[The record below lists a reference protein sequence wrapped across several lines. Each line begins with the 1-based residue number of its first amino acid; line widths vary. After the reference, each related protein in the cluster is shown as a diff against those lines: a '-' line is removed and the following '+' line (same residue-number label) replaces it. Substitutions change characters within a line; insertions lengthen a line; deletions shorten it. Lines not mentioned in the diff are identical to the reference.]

1 MLTST
6 NKCVIISILDKG
18 NTKGYE
24 VERMEE
30 TIRRMIKDA
39 KIHHDYELAEHI
51 YDILIS
57 LTVTFNAPSNWRDI
71 GARLAKEITSEEGIY
86 NNNWIYENCRLDEF
100 I

>member
-1 MLTST
+1 M
-6 NKCVIISILDKG
+6 ISILDKG
-18 NTKGYE
+18 NMKGYK

-51 YDILIS
+51 YNILIS

-71 GARLAKEITSEEGIY
+71 GERLANEIIAEEGIC
-86 NNNWIYENCRLDEF
+86 NNNWIYENCRLYEF